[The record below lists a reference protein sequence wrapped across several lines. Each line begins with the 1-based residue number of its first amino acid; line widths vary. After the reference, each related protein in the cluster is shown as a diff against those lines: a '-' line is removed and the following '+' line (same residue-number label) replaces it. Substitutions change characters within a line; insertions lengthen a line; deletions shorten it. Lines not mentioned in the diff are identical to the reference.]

1 MTINKPRAITRGW
14 CRDLELQELPLS
26 SCLLCADA
34 GMQST
39 VQHHSCGSCIPAPH
53 SPGGS
58 SHFCGLNGGQG
69 HNCIPKHLCC
79 LLSGG
84 LCSNQRLKGGWLFP
98 KICLLNITD
107 KKKKRKKFY
116 LPEKTAQIPR
126 NMQFK
131 GFSVF
136 FFPPE
141 LSYPM
146 YIHIHKP
153 AVRRIQEKPHRWGI
167 AGASQAQCTFSQI
180 SAPTLLTSDPQ
191 HP

>member
-14 CRDLELQELPLS
+14 CRDLELRELPLS

-69 HNCIPKHLCC
+69 HNCTPKHLCC

-107 KKKKRKKFY
+107 KKKKEKSFIYQRKQHKFQG
-116 LPEKTAQIPR
+116 TC
-126 NMQFK
+126 NSK
-131 GFSVF
+131 GFLFFF
-136 FFPPE
+136 FFPLNCHTPCI
-141 LSYPM
+141 SI
-146 YIHIHKP
+146 YIN
-153 AVRRIQEKPHRWGI
+153 
-167 AGASQAQCTFSQI
+167 
-180 SAPTLLTSDPQ
+180 LL
-191 HP
+191 

>member
-58 SHFCGLNGGQG
+58 SHFCGLNGGQVY
-69 HNCIPKHLCC
+69 NCTPKHLRC

-98 KICLLNITD
+98 KICLLNIPD
-107 KKKKRKKFY
+107 KKKKKEKSFIYQRKQHRFQG
-116 LPEKTAQIPR
+116 TC
-126 NMQFK
+126 NSK
-131 GFSVF
+131 GFLFS
-136 FFPPE
+136 FFPLNCHTPCI
-141 LSYPM
+141 ST
-146 YIHIHKP
+146 YIN
-153 AVRRIQEKPHRWGI
+153 
-167 AGASQAQCTFSQI
+167 
-180 SAPTLLTSDPQ
+180 LM
-191 HP
+191 

>member
-14 CRDLELQELPLS
+14 CRDLELRELPLS

-69 HNCIPKHLCC
+69 HNCTPKHLCC

-98 KICLLNITD
+98 KICLLNIPD
-107 KKKKRKKFY
+107 KKKKKKKV
-116 LPEKTAQIPR
+116 LSTRENSTNSKEHAIQR
-126 NMQFK
+126 
-131 GFSVF
+131 VF
-136 FFPPE
+136 CFLFFPLNCHTPCI
-141 LSYPM
+141 SI
-146 YIHIHKP
+146 YIN
-153 AVRRIQEKPHRWGI
+153 
-167 AGASQAQCTFSQI
+167 
-180 SAPTLLTSDPQ
+180 LL
-191 HP
+191 